1 MINYHIKQ
9 IEIESVNGDVKE
21 YDILIGRN
29 AKGNEEVIKI
39 GKELCKDN
47 IWFHFGNS
55 VSSSHIILCSN
66 GDTISKRYI
75 TQVGAM
81 LFEYK
86 SKVPAGTPVIYS
98 EVKNVSLTN
107 VLGTI
112 IPRDLRTIKF

>member
-1 MINYHIKQ
+1 MNFIKKT
-9 IEIESVNGDVKE
+9 IEIEGINGDVKE

-39 GKELCKDN
+39 GKELCKNN

-55 VSSSHIILCSN
+55 VSSSHIMLCSN
-66 GDTISKRYI
+66 GDIISKKYI
-75 TQVGAM
+75 TQVAGM

-86 SKVPAGTPVIYS
+86 SKVPAGTPVIYT
-98 EVKNVSLTN
+98 EVKNVALTN
-107 VLGTI
+107 VLGTV